1 MIKQVTVL
9 VPNRPGSLERM
20 GRTLGDSGL
29 QIHGLSVQS
38 TGEAGYARLI
48 CSDPDKAVQVL
59 EGAGYHTIV
68 SDVLALEVENVPGG
82 LSRALGRL
90 ESLDLNIDYI
100 YSCPLGGRVVDIVAV
115 SGEPV
120 AVKLRGAGIV
130 GLGPEAFETD

>member
-1 MIKQVTVL
+1 M
-9 VPNRPGSLERM
+9 
-20 GRTLGDSGL
+20 
-29 QIHGLSVQS
+29 
-38 TGEAGYARLI
+38 
-48 CSDPDKAVQVL
+48 L

-100 YSCPLGGRVVDIVAV
+100 YSCPLGGRVVDSVAV

-130 GLGPEAFETD
+130 RLGPEAFETD